1 MNRTRVFST
10 MILSAATAM
19 LMISGAFAEETVV
32 VPQLKILCGEKCSK
46 TGEMRKPE
54 LDSVTKDAVVFTEGG
69 CTSENLLK
77 LPAISKS
84 KDYDYNVHDAVYVC
98 NNPKAWSSY
107 SPNLYFIIVVPK
119 EDTGKLRLFFCDDAN
134 NALTQDIFVA
144 DKKISSIAEFKSPGK
159 WVEVTYSAEDS
170 KDGKLVVLIKS
181 TCSRDPVISTVE
193 VYSNRAPATK

>member
-54 LDSVTKDAVVFTEGG
+54 SDSVTKGGVVFTEGG
-69 CTSENLLK
+69 RTFEHMFNL
-77 LPAISKS
+77 PVVSKS
-84 KDYDYNVHDAVYVC
+84 NDYDYNVHDAVSIC

-134 NALTQDIFVA
+134 NARTQDIFVA

-181 TCSRDPVISTVE
+181 KCSRDPMISTVE
-193 VYSNRAPATK
+193 VYSDKASATK